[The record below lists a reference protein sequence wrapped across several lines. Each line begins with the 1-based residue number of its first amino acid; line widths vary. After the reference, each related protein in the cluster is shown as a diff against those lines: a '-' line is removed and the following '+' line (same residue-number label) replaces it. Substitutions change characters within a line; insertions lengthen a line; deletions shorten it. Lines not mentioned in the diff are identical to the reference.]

1 MPQKNGEITIE
12 LEPASLGRIIV
23 RVTYDADRASV
34 ALMSAN
40 PRTLEILSR
49 DAGSIAGMLEE
60 KTGQETVVYIP
71 QQEAYPEESGR
82 ERGSED
88 REQKQQKDRKNSSPS
103 LLYNRSDWGW
113 SDKEEKWLIIA

>member
-60 KTGQETVVYIP
+60 KPARRQLFTYRSRKPILRNPGGNAGQRTGNKSSKKTEKTAVRVFYTTGQTGAGLI
-71 QQEAYPEESGR
+71 R
-82 ERGSED
+82 
-88 REQKQQKDRKNSSPS
+88 RKN
-103 LLYNRSDWGW
+103 G
-113 SDKEEKWLIIA
+113 